1 MTTTT
6 TPAPDAVA
14 NEIEAFAGRLFQD
27 GLAALEVLTV
37 NIGHRLG
44 LYRILA
50 ESGPSTAAELAARA
64 GITERYAQEWLE
76 QQAAAG
82 IVSVE
87 DVDAPADQRRFR
99 LPTGHA
105 HVLLEEDS
113 EAYMVPL
120 AEGAATAYGWMPMLL
135 DAYRSGTGV
144 AYPAFAVDGIQAA
157 FSRPSFK
164 NHLVQ
169 TWLPAVPELHPKLVA
184 GTARICE
191 IGCGQ
196 GVAALTIAEA
206 FPSVR
211 IEAYDS
217 DDASIAAARRRA
229 ADAGVADRV
238 RFEVRDARTLEASG
252 DYDLV
257 WCAEVIHDAAD
268 PVGILAAMRRLRSSD
283 GTVLVVD
290 ERVPDRLEAP
300 ADPVQRLLYAFSLV
314 HCLPAGMHESPSA
327 ATGTVMRPS
336 TLRRYATDAG
346 FTGITV
352 LPVEHPQLALYR
364 LDG

>member
-1 MTTTT
+1 MTTTA
-6 TPAPDAVA
+6 PAADTVA
-14 NEIEAFAGRLFQD
+14 TEIETFANRLFQD
-27 GLAALEVLTV
+27 GVAALEVLTV
-37 NIGHRLG
+37 TIGHRLG

-50 ESGPSTAAELAARA
+50 ERGPSTAAELAGAA
-64 GITERYAQEWLE
+64 GIAERYAREWLE

-82 IVSVE
+82 IVSVDE
-87 DVDAPADQRRFR
+87 VDAPADQRRFR
-99 LPTGHA
+99 LPEGHA
-105 HVLLEEDS
+105 HVLLEQDS

-120 AEGAATAYGWMPMLL
+120 SEGAAAAYGWVPMLL
-135 DAYRSGTGV
+135 DAFRTGTGI
-144 AYPAFAVDGIQAA
+144 AYPAFGIDGIQAA
-157 FSRPSFK
+157 FSRPSFR
-164 NHLVQ
+164 NHLAQ
-169 TWLPAVPELHPKLVA
+169 TWLPALPEVHAKLVA
-184 GTARICE
+184 GTARVCE

-196 GVAALTIAEA
+196 GVAAVTIAEA

-211 IEAYDS
+211 IDAYDS
-217 DDASIAAARRRA
+217 DDASIAAARKRA
-229 ADAGVADRV
+229 ADAGVVDRV
-238 RFEVRDARTLEASG
+238 RFEVRDATGLAAGG

-268 PVGILAAMRRLRSSD
+268 PVGILTAMRGLRSPD
-283 GTVLVVD
+283 GIVLVVD
-290 ERVPDRLEAP
+290 ERVPDRFEAP
-300 ADPVQRLLYAFSLV
+300 ADPVQRLLYAISLV

-346 FTGITV
+346 FTEITM

>member
-1 MTTTT
+1 MTTTA
-6 TPAPDAVA
+6 PAAESIE
-14 NEIEAFAGRLFQD
+14 NEIETFASRLFED

-37 NIGHRLG
+37 HIGSQLG

-50 ESGPSTAAELAARA
+50 DRGPSTADNLAAAA
-64 GITERYAQEWLE
+64 GIAQRYAQEWLD

-82 IVSVE
+82 IVTVGG
-87 DVDAPADQRRFR
+87 DAPAERREFALR
-99 LPTGHA
+99 EAHA

-120 AEGAATAYGWMPMLL
+120 ADGAAAAYGWVPMLL
-135 DAYRSGTGV
+135 DAFRTGAGI

-169 TWLPAVPELHPKLVA
+169 SWLPALPDVHRKLLE

-196 GVAALTIAEA
+196 GVAAVTIAEG
-206 FPSVR
+206 FPGVR
-211 IEAYDS
+211 IDAFDR
-217 DDASIAAARRRA
+217 DDASIAAARKHA

-238 RFEVRDARTLEASG
+238 RFEVRDATALEASG

-257 WCAEVIHDAAD
+257 WCVEVIHDAAD
-268 PVGILAAMRRLRSSD
+268 PVGVLAAMRVLRAPT
-283 GTVLVVD
+283 GAVLVVD
-290 ERVPDRLEAP
+290 ERVPDRFEAP
-300 ADPVQRLLYAFSLV
+300 ADPLQRLLYAFSLV
-314 HCLPAGMHESPSA
+314 HCLPAGMADTPSA

-336 TLRRYATDAG
+336 TLRRYAVDAG
-346 FTGITV
+346 FDDVTT

>member
-1 MTTTT
+1 MTTT
-6 TPAPDAVA
+6 APPTDSVA
-14 NEIEAFAGRLFQD
+14 AEIEAFAGRLFQD
-27 GLAALEVLTV
+27 SLAALEVLTV
-37 NIGHRLG
+37 HIGNRLG

-50 ESGPSTAAELAARA
+50 ERGPSTTAELGDAA
-64 GITERYAQEWLE
+64 GIAERYAREWLE

-82 IVSVE
+82 LVA
-87 DVDAPADQRRFR
+87 VDDTEAAPEVRRFH
-99 LPTGHA
+99 LPAGHA

-113 EAYMVPL
+113 DAYMVPL
-120 AEGAATAYGWMPMLL
+120 ADGAAAAYGWVPMLL
-135 DAYRSGTGV
+135 DAFRAGTGI
-144 AYPAFAVDGIQAA
+144 AYPAFALDGIQAA
-157 FSRPSFK
+157 FSRPSFR

-169 TWLPAVPELHPKLVA
+169 TWLPALPEVHARLVD

-206 FPSVR
+206 FPGVR
-211 IEAYDS
+211 IDAYDS
-217 DDASIAAARRRA
+217 DDASIAAARQRA
-229 ADAGVADRV
+229 ADAGVTDRV
-238 RFEVRDARTLEASG
+238 RFEVCDATELAPRG

-268 PVGILAAMRRLRSSD
+268 PVGILAAMRGLRAPT

-290 ERVPDRLEAP
+290 ERVPDRFEAP
-300 ADPVQRLLYAFSLV
+300 ADPIQRLLYAFSLV
-314 HCLPAGMHESPSA
+314 HCLPAGMSESPSA

-336 TLRRYATDAG
+336 TLQRYATDAG
-346 FTGITV
+346 FADVTI

>member
-1 MTTTT
+1 MTTTA
-6 TPAPDAVA
+6 PAAESIA
-14 NEIEAFAGRLFQD
+14 SEIESFAGRLFQD

-37 NIGHRLG
+37 HIGSRLG

-50 ESGPSTAAELAARA
+50 ERGASSAADVAAVA
-64 GITERYAQEWLE
+64 GISDRYAREWLE

-82 IVSVE
+82 ILKI
-87 DVDAPADQRRFR
+87 DDDDAPAEQRPFT
-99 LPTGHA
+99 LPAAHA

-120 AEGAATAYGWMPMLL
+120 ADGAAAAYGWVPMLL
-135 DAYRSGTGV
+135 EAFRTGAGI

-169 TWLPAVPELHPKLVA
+169 SWLPALPDVHRKLLE

-196 GVAALTIAEA
+196 GVAAVTIAEA
-206 FPSVR
+206 FPGVR
-211 IEAYDS
+211 IDAFDR
-217 DDASIAAARRRA
+217 DDASIAAARKHA

-238 RFEVRDARTLEASG
+238 RFEVRDVTALEPSG

-257 WCAEVIHDAAD
+257 WCVEVIHDAAD
-268 PVGILAAMRRLRSSD
+268 PVGILTAMRALRAPT
-283 GTVLVVD
+283 GAVLVVD
-290 ERVPDRLEAP
+290 ERVPDRFEAP
-300 ADPVQRLLYAFSLV
+300 ADALQRLLYAFSLV
-314 HCLPAGMHESPSA
+314 HCLPAGMADTPSA

-336 TLRRYATDAG
+336 TLRRYAIDAG
-346 FTGITV
+346 FGDVTT

-364 LDG
+364 LDS